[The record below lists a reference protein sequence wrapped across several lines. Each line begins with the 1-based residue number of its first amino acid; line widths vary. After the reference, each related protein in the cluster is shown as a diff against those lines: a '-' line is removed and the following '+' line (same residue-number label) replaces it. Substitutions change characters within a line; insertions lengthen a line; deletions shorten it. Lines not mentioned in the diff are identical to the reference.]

1 MPAAAPDLDERRSS
15 PRATVLHSWLTFFRP
30 SILAL
35 LAALIFV
42 GVAPELAPE
51 TQFIL
56 LRIIELLVLVMYL
69 WQFARH
75 GPSFLEASGILL
87 TSLGFLFLVFKSAF
101 IAATF
106 IITLAVA
113 WLVMTWI
120 AKHWP
125 LLRGLTTVAL
135 FAMVLRPML
144 VLLLVEKHGDSSSSL
159 LDGFELI
166 LLCLLAFIA
175 FASSQVWSQQPLFL
189 GQALQHRARLW
200 STVLFIAVFSQNMMG
215 AGVRHSHAST
225 GDGLLFSLHQY
236 GGVGI
241 AILIVAIAWKARLW
255 LGRLPGLRW
264 IPPALMIMPVNQAI
278 LGFYIVRPEE
288 NAGITHF
295 HALNGLGILI
305 LCFLITASIWSSTPS
320 TGVPDQ
326 RPRC

>member
-1 MPAAAPDLDERRSS
+1 MR
-15 PRATVLHSWLTFFRP
+15 HSWLTIIRP
-30 SILAL
+30 GVLAL
-35 LAALIFV
+35 LATLIFV

-69 WQFARH
+69 WQFVRH

-125 LLRGLTTVAL
+125 LLRGLTTMAL

-144 VLLLVEKHGDSSSSL
+144 VLLLVEKQAASFISL
-159 LDGFELI
+159 LDVFDLL

-175 FASSQVWSQQPLFL
+175 LASSQVWSQQPIIL
-189 GQALQHRARLW
+189 GQALQHRARVW
-200 STVLFIAVFSQNMMG
+200 STVLFVTVFSQNVMG
-215 AGVRHSHAST
+215 AGGRHRLDSSGETYLA
-225 GDGLLFSLHQY
+225 SLHQY

-241 AILIVAIAWKARLW
+241 AILIIAIAWKARLW

-288 NAGITHF
+288 NTWIIHF

-326 RPRC
+326 RPRS

>member
-1 MPAAAPDLDERRSS
+1 MPAADPDLDRHCSTS
-15 PRATVLHSWLTFFRP
+15 RAPVRHSRFTLFRP
-30 SILAL
+30 GVLAL
-35 LAALIFV
+35 LAALLFV

-56 LRIIELLVLVMYL
+56 LRIIELLVLVMYFT
-69 WQFARH
+69 QFARH
-75 GPSFLEASGILL
+75 SPSFLEASGILL

-113 WLVMTWI
+113 WLIMTWI

-144 VLLLVEKHGDSSSSL
+144 VLLLAEKHASTFISL
-159 LDGFELI
+159 LDVFDLL
-166 LLCLLAFIA
+166 LLCLLASIA
-175 FASSQVWSQQPLFL
+175 LASSQVMSPQPIFPW
-189 GQALQHRARLW
+189 QELQHRARLW
-200 STVLFIAVFSQNMMG
+200 STVLFISVFSENIIGSGM
-215 AGVRHSHAST
+215 RHSQAITS
-225 GDGLLFSLHQY
+225 GEFLFSLRQY
-236 GGVGI
+236 GDIGI
-241 AILIVAIAWKARLW
+241 TILTVAIAWKARLW
-255 LGRLPGLRW
+255 LGRVPGLRW
-264 IPPALMIMPVNQAI
+264 IPPALMIMPVNQVI
-278 LGFYIVRPEE
+278 LGFYLVRPEE
-288 NAGITHF
+288 NTWITHF

-326 RPRC
+326 RPRS